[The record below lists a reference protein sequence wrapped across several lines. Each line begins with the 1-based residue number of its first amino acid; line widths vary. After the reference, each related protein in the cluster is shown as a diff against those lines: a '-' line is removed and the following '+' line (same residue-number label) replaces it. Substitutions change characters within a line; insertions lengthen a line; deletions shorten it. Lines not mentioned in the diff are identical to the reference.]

1 MGEEGSW
8 SLTYRMQSG
17 GTSGCYITSQHSTVS
32 HTEASRMLLFLSK
45 AYCAT
50 LQHIPTSLLN
60 FLLLLFLLNP
70 LPRNSFSFSNSV
82 LNSPQHSNPLFR
94 PAHLVTHSLHPQSPT
109 APTHNPLPPKR
120 NHYLNP
126 PSPHHVSSPL
136 TAIIPPCI
144 LPVNNHTGSREAAW
158 EGEELL
164 IEGQG
169 IRERNSV

>member
-1 MGEEGSW
+1 VGEEGSW

-82 LNSPQHSNPLFR
+82 LNSPQPFQPALPTRPPGHSL
-94 PAHLVTHSLHPQSPT
+94 THSIPSLPQHQHTIHCPQSETTTLILLPPPRLQPPHCDHPPLHPAS
-109 APTHNPLPPKR
+109 K
-120 NHYLNP
+120 
-126 PSPHHVSSPL
+126 
-136 TAIIPPCI
+136 
-144 LPVNNHTGSREAAW
+144 
-158 EGEELL
+158 
-164 IEGQG
+164 
-169 IRERNSV
+169 